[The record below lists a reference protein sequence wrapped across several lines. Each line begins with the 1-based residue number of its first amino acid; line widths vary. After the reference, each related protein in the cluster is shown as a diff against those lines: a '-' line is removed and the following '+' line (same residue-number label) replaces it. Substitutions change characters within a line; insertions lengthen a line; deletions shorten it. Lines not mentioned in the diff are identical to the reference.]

1 MTANLFQIIEND
13 SLSTSLYVND
23 NKALN
28 RIVGVQDSFLKVL
41 ETLSGTVI
49 NLRGNLITIKGDN
62 SKSKLVINTINQML
76 QKSLSKELEEEDVKS
91 LYHFESSS
99 NNDVLANDVVI
110 KTPRKNIFARTEKQ
124 KTYINNLAKNNIIF
138 SLGPAGTGKTYLAVA
153 VAVSKLMSGEVKKII
168 LSRPAVEAGENLGF
182 LPGDLKEKIDPYL
195 IPLYDSLYEL
205 VGYEKMQKKIEDGT
219 VEIAPLAFMRGRTLK
234 DSFVILDEAQNAT
247 DTQIKMFLTRLGKNT
262 TMVVNGDPSQI
273 DLPGTKSS
281 GLLKSI
287 NILDDI
293 DEIKITRFNTSDV
306 QRHPLVSKIIDA
318 YKKNQ

>member
-1 MTANLFQIIEND
+1 MSTNLFQIIEND
-13 SLSTSLYVND
+13 SLTTSLYIND
-23 NKALN
+23 NKALS

-41 ETLSGTVI
+41 ESLSGAVI
-49 NLRGNLITIKGDN
+49 NLRGNLITIKGEN
-62 SKSKLVINTINQML
+62 NIIKVVINTINQML
-76 QKSLSKELEEEDVKS
+76 LKSDSKELEEEDIKS
-91 LYHFESSS
+91 IYQFEVSKDTNVQSS
-99 NNDVLANDVVI
+99 DVLI
-110 KTPRKNIFARTEKQ
+110 KTPKKNIFARTEKQ
-124 KTYINNLAKNNIIF
+124 KKYITSLSKNNIVF
-138 SLGPAGTGKTYLAVA
+138 SIGPAGTGKTFLAVA
-153 VAVSKLMSGEVKKII
+153 VAVSKLMSGDVKKII

-205 VGYEKMQKKIEDGT
+205 VGYEKMQKKIDDGT

-262 TMVVNGDPSQI
+262 TMVVNGDPSQV
-273 DLPGTKSS
+273 DLPASKSS

-293 DEIKITRFNTSDV
+293 EEIKITRFDTKDV